1 MTATR
6 NFTVRA
12 GNSGTV
18 DNATGIQVLL
28 RVYVNDVLTP
38 EDLTGDAFVFR
49 VWSRGAQVLR
59 LTTADAI
66 TVDLVTAQVTVP
78 LSVAN
83 SRTLESAGPA
93 LTYDL
98 ERRPLA
104 GGQRT
109 VIFGAMIVE
118 PGCNDD

>member
-1 MTATR
+1 MTATQD
-6 NFTVRA
+6 FTIRA

-18 DNATGIQVLL
+18 SNAEGIQVRLK
-28 RVYVNDVLTP
+28 VYVDDVLEP
-38 EDLTGDAFVFR
+38 ENLTGDVFVFR

-59 LTTADAI
+59 LTTADVV
-66 TVDLVTAQVTVP
+66 TVDLVEAMVTVP
-78 LSVAN
+78 ISVAN
-83 SRTLESAGPA
+83 SRTLAAAGPA

-109 VIFGAMIVE
+109 VIHGALIVE
-118 PGCNDD
+118 PGVNDD